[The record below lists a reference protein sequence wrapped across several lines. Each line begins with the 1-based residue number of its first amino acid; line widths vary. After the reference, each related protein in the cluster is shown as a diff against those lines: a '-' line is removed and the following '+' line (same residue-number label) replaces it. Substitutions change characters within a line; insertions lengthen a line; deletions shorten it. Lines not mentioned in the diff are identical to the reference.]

1 MRPLVNV
8 LTFAKSDLLNFL
20 IIFFCFLLGYL
31 SMGFLSFGYAV
42 KEFSSVQ
49 ESFVVVFEISL
60 PTFYAYEFLD
70 KTARF
75 APAMSM
81 FFFLSITIM
90 FIFFFSNIFLA
101 IMMNSYQINVGQFK
115 KYL

>member
-1 MRPLVNV
+1 
-8 LTFAKSDLLNFL
+8 
-20 IIFFCFLLGYL
+20 
-31 SMGFLSFGYAV
+31 MGFLSFGYAV

-75 APAMSM
+75 APAMSL
-81 FFFLSITIM
+81 FFFLAISVM
-90 FIFFFSNIFLA
+90 FLFFFANIFLA